1 MKHDL
6 VIANATSWKIAGT
19 YDGKAFVASW
29 KMGTTAIGG
38 FGAWCVEDP
47 GNRFNDRER
56 VTITNACRTYLQMTG
71 RAAPCPN

>member
-19 YDGKAFVASW
+19 YDGKAFEALW
-29 KMGTTAIGG
+29 KMATTAVSG

-47 GNRFNDRER
+47 GNRFNERER
-56 VTITNACRTYLQMTG
+56 ATIATACRVYLQNT
-71 RAAPCPN
+71 RVAAPCPN